1 MIWKY
6 LQVVGLRD
14 GKTYFELNLV
24 FDNCAGQNK
33 NRMVIRLLFF
43 LVKMKIFKTARAIFL
58 IKGHTKNDCDR
69 MFNLMKQDYRKTN
82 CYTPP
87 ELNDL
92 INKHPLCTAIPML
105 PNDFLDW
112 DALQNKMVDKAD
124 GILKNHIF
132 TVKSSDSNNVW
143 IQEYNGAP
151 ISKQMLVKNAYLN
164 SDWRKVFKLDVVPPP
179 KLPDIKWNELY
190 YKWGRFVPED
200 RKKGLV
206 YFCKEPPASVK
217 KKINEQVQQA
227 KQAREKRSRG
237 ADSVAVAPQKKKP
250 PQKRVR
256 K

>member
-69 MFNLMKQDYRKTN
+69 MFNLMKQDYRKMN

-143 IQEYNGAP
+143 IQEYNRAP

-179 KLPDIKWNELY
+179 KLPDIKWNKLY

-200 RKKGLV
+200 RKKG
-206 YFCKEPPASVK
+206 
-217 KKINEQVQQA
+217 
-227 KQAREKRSRG
+227 
-237 ADSVAVAPQKKKP
+237 
-250 PQKRVR
+250 PQKRYPEGLEVVSSHHGLIELYLYCIIDVVFILIEFLEALLLCLSCCLVME
-256 K
+256 